1 MKAKWHGQPFY
12 DYRERKWLITFET
25 PEQPTAYDRLKDK
38 LLNVEV
44 KEDRKK
50 RSLNA
55 NAYFHVL
62 VDKISHEMRLS
73 HTEVHNRMICE
84 YGQADEEVNCIIMK
98 DDIPWDRLET
108 IHLQPTTN
116 TSVLDDG
123 NLYRVYRVMRGSHT
137 YDTKEMARLIDGV
150 VFEAKAL
157 GIETMTPNELEKLKH
172 QWEEY
177 YERRSK

>member
-1 MKAKWHGQPFY
+1 MKAKFHGSPFF
-12 DYRERKWLITFET
+12 DYKERKWLITFET
-25 PEQPTAYDRLKDK
+25 PEQPLTYDRLKDK

-62 VDKISHEMRLS
+62 VDKIADETRAS

-84 YGQADEEVNCIIMK
+84 YGQADNEVNCIIMK
-98 DDIPWDRLET
+98 DEIPWERLET

-123 NLYRVYRVMRGSHT
+123 KLYRVFRVMRGSHT
-137 YDTKEMARLIDGV
+137 YDTREMSILIDGV
-150 VFEAKAL
+150 VNEAKEL
-157 GIETMTPNELEKLKH
+157 GIETLSPEELERMKN
-172 QWEEY
+172 QWKV
-177 YERRSK
+177 S